1 MKRKLSIAFNLAL
14 IMISVAA
21 VAQMGPP
28 TPAPELKKL
37 DYFAGN
43 WTTEATVA
51 SGPWGSGGKL
61 TDADHVEWMKGNFYL
76 LSHSDF
82 SLPPEVGGQG
92 SSLSILGYDADK
104 KIYTE
109 ERFDSTG
116 RHVVMTGALN
126 GDTLI
131 WTGENNYNGMQ
142 ITSRFT
148 IKMVSPTSYTIK
160 YEVSADGGANWLPF
174 YEGKVTKK

>member
-1 MKRKLSIAFNLAL
+1 MKRIASIALGLMLLSA
-14 IMISVAA
+14 VA
-21 VAQMGPP
+21 VAQMTPP

-37 DYFAGN
+37 DYFVGN
-43 WTTEATVA
+43 WSTEATVA
-51 SGPWGSGGKL
+51 AGPWGAGGKFS
-61 TDADHVEWMKGNFYL
+61 DSDHVEWMKGGFYL

-82 SLPPEVGGQG
+82 SLPSEIGGTG
-92 SSLSILGYDADK
+92 TSLSIMGYDANK
-104 KIYTE
+104 KVYTE

-116 RHVVMTGALN
+116 RHVVMTG
-126 GDTLI
+126 TLSGNTLV
-131 WTGENNYNGMQ
+131 WTGVNDYNGMQ

-148 IKMVSPTSYTIK
+148 IQMSPASYTIK